1 MRVCFKCNVPR
12 AAFAVARILI
22 CIYQPQQFL
31 TRHSVAI
38 AVVSVIAALAASAID
53 ADSISIPAAFIAL
66 GAVYY
71 ETEIKEGDES

>member
-1 MRVCFKCNVPR
+1 MKAISLKPAGTALNFRIP
-12 AAFAVARILI
+12 AVIS
-22 CIYQPQQFL
+22 QFL

-38 AVVSVIAALAASAID
+38 AVVSAITALAASAID

-71 ETEIKEGDES
+71 ETEIKEGGES